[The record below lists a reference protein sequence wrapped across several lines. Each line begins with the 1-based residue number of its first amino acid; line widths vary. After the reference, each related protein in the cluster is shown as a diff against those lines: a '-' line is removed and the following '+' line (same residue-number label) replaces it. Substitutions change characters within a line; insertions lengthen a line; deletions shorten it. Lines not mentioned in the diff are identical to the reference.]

1 MTLKEKILKAVD
13 TEDWY
18 SVMQLASEARK
29 LSVADEEYFGIKK
42 EYISIFYCDN
52 VEKFTPMLKL
62 AGFKVFRGN
71 YNNILKRVNKGEII
85 QNDRNNRIAIITNS
99 DSLKARLEA
108 IGFLCPMFIATTL
121 GLYSLGNDLPYPNE
135 YDRENKFVIKNFETN
150 KEYRFDENIAKA
162 INREEQINKII
173 YEA

>member
-29 LSVADEEYFGIKK
+29 LSVADEE
-42 EYISIFYCDN
+42 CDN

-62 AGFKVFRGN
+62 AGFKVFRG
-71 YNNILKRVNKGEII
+71 VNKGEII

-108 IGFLCPMFIATTL
+108 IGFLCQMFIATTL

>member
-1 MTLKEKILKAVD
+1 
-13 TEDWY
+13 
-18 SVMQLASEARK
+18 
-29 LSVADEEYFGIKK
+29 
-42 EYISIFYCDN
+42 
-52 VEKFTPMLKL
+52 MLKL

-108 IGFLCPMFIATTL
+108 IGFLCQMFIATTL